1 MKSSQGIV
9 KKPISV
15 VVHATSER
23 TSFLGILCDTSGFVM
38 RYMDENM
45 LNIIEIINI
54 KIL

>member
-1 MKSSQGIV
+1 MKSSQESS
-9 KKPISV
+9 KKPRSV

-23 TSFLGILCDTSGFVM
+23 TSFLGILCDTSGFVVG
-38 RYMDENM
+38 YTDEYM